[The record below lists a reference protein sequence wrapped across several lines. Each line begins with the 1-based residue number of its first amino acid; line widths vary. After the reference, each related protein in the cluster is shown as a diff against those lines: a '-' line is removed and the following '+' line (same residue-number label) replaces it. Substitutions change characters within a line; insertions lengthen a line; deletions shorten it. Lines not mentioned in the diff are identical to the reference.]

1 MYVKFLVVLVYI
13 SGVVVFILYISCM
26 CWYIREKFSL
36 GFLFFGMFCIYMYDF
51 GLFAKFS
58 DVGEFLWMM
67 LFFRF
72 FFNRLVMGYSVNL
85 FKISGSLRF

>member
-1 MYVKFLVVLVYI
+1 
-13 SGVVVFILYISCM
+13 
-26 CWYIREKFSL
+26 
-36 GFLFFGMFCIYMYDF
+36 
-51 GLFAKFS
+51 
-58 DVGEFLWMM
+58 VGEFLWMM